1 MKPVRNY
8 KCKDVELLLSAA
20 TIIDSAIAKKDFLQ
34 SKRST
39 WKDPFFEDF
48 RNEIDK
54 AIQDHLGQDNAKGLR
69 NATQAVLAN
78 QSAALKDLAEV
89 KVQIEE
95 DFKNEPI
102 QKTEILNTLGFTAFH
117 SKTKNKDQEA
127 LISLLYQFKTNLT
140 PQLQDTITAKGT
152 AQDLLDKVI
161 SHADELKDTNIIQ
174 EGKKGTRKELTD
186 DGIIALNNIY
196 DKVISIA
203 KISAKFFKEQPAIQ
217 EQFSFSKVKNNL
229 NNTKPK
235 PNPES

>member
-8 KCKDVELLLSAA
+8 KAKDVEMLLSAS
-20 TIIDSAIAKKDFLQ
+20 TITDSAIAHKDFLQ

-48 RNEIDK
+48 KTEIDQT
-54 AIQDHLGQDNAKGLR
+54 INDHLGQDNAKQLR
-69 NATQAVLAN
+69 NATQIVIN
-78 QSAALKDLAEV
+78 IQNTALYDLAEF

-95 DFKNEPI
+95 DFKKDPI
-102 QKTEILNTLGFTAFH
+102 QKNEILNTLGFTAFH

-152 AQDLLDKVI
+152 AQDLLDKII
-161 SHADELKDTNIIQ
+161 SHADTLKDTNIIQ

-186 DGIIALNNIY
+186 DGILALNNIY
-196 DKVISIA
+196 EKVMTIA
-203 KISAKFFKEQPAIQ
+203 KISAKFFKEQPAVQ
-217 EQFSFSKVKNNL
+217 EQFSFSRVKNNL
-229 NNTKPK
+229 NNTKP
-235 PNPES
+235 